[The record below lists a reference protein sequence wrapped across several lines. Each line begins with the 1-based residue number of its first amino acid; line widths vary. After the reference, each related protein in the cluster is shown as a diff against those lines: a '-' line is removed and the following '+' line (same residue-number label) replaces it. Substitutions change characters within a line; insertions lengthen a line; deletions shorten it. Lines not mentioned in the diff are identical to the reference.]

1 MATFILGKTRRLGGY
16 PIFRQT
22 LLIRSRNLCEWVV
35 EPKWCGVISVK
46 EVVWSARTIRLTYP
60 YSHVLVAQ
68 MELDHLNFCAPVY
81 QMTDLW
87 STLLITSLSNYLLY
101 PSICRLYVCIYI
113 YGNMGASWSIYS
125 PHESLLA
132 VQSSLS
138 LLPKNPATIWGNQGH
153 QSTNSL
159 PGSQIIRGPKLKRF
173 LWQ

>member
-1 MATFILGKTRRLGGY
+1 MWMSGWAKVMWCHKCERSSLISEDHQANLSIFARFGGANGIGS
-16 PIFRQT
+16 PQ
-22 LLIRSRNLCEWVV
+22 LLCACVSNDWSMIYIANYFSIQLPTVSIYLSSLC
-35 EPKWCGVISVK
+35 
-46 EVVWSARTIRLTYP
+46 
-60 YSHVLVAQ
+60 
-68 MELDHLNFCAPVY
+68 
-81 QMTDLW
+81 
-87 STLLITSLSNYLLY
+87 LY
-101 PSICRLYVCIYI
+101 IYI

-138 LLPKNPATIWGNQGH
+138 LLPKNPATIWDNQGH

>member
-138 LLPKNPATIWGNQGH
+138 LLPKNPATIWDNQGH